1 MISIFV
7 RAYEFKNTSNG
18 ETIKVMND
26 LKSFFLK
33 CDLLEA
39 EIKIPI
45 DGILPDMDPKE
56 YIIEKIG
63 PPMEEIYQKDLYF
76 QNPIKDFSQTDEALR
91 IREIQIKNGK
101 QLVEITYKG
110 PKIGSELKIR
120 EELTI
125 KTGDIREAIQL
136 FKKLGFKT
144 VLEVAKTRVN
154 WHYKAFIISLDDI
167 KGLGKFIEI
176 ETQTHDSNSNLAEL
190 KEKLTDFT
198 RQLFPQWDGENMRQ
212 SYLELLLS
220 KSGFGR

>member
-1 MISIFV
+1 MIFIFV

-18 ETIKVMND
+18 EAIKVMNN

-33 CDLLEA
+33 CDNLEA

-45 DGILPDMDPKE
+45 DEILLDMDPKE
-56 YIIEKIG
+56 YIIDKIG
-63 PPMEEIYQKDLYF
+63 PPLEEVSQKDLYF
-76 QNPIKDFSQTDEALR
+76 QNPIKNFSQTDEALR
-91 IREIQIKNGK
+91 IREIQIKKGK

-120 EELTI
+120 KELTI
-125 KTGDIREAIQL
+125 KTGDFKEAIRI
-136 FKKLGFKT
+136 FKKLGFKI

-154 WHYKAFIISLDDI
+154 WYHDAFIISLDDI
-167 KGLGKFIEI
+167 KGLGKYIEI

-198 RQLFPQWDGENMRQ
+198 KQLFPQWNGENMRQ
-212 SYLELLLS
+212 SYLELLLL
-220 KSGFGR
+220 KSDFGQ